1 MAMRVLEQVG
11 LANRVDH
18 RPNQLSGGQQQRV
31 AIARALVTDPDLVL
45 ADEPTGNLDSASSR
59 DILAMLRQLN
69 EAGRTVILITH
80 DPAVAAV
87 AKRVVHTIDGR
98 LDEEFAA

>member
-1 MAMRVLEQVG
+1 
-11 LANRVDH
+11 
-18 RPNQLSGGQQQRV
+18 
-31 AIARALVTDPDLVL
+31 
-45 ADEPTGNLDSASSR
+45 
-59 DILAMLRQLN
+59 
-69 EAGRTVILITH
+69 VILITH